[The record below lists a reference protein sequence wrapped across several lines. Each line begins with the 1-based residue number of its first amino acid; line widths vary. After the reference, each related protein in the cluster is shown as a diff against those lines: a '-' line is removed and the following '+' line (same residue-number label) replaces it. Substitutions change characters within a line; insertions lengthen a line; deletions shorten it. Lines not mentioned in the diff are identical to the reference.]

1 MREGLLKENID
12 GEALLWAHNRLI
24 GRPEN
29 RKILM
34 MISDGAP
41 VDDSTLSIN
50 AGNYLEKHLRG
61 VIEEI
66 ENNSPVELL
75 AIGIGHDVT
84 RYYKRALTIVDAE
97 ELAGAMTDKLA
108 ELFDEN
114 IKSDWDSPAP
124 KTGQMRGPMAVPPTV
139 ESLQKSTVDGDKL
152 KAARIMAEMTKGR
165 VVK

>member
-1 MREGLLKENID
+1 M
-12 GEALLWAHNRLI
+12 
-24 GRPEN
+24 
-29 RKILM
+29 
-34 MISDGAP
+34 
-41 VDDSTLSIN
+41 
-50 AGNYLEKHLRG
+50 
-61 VIEEI
+61 
-66 ENNSPVELL
+66 L

-139 ESLQKSTVDGDKL
+139 ESLQKSTVDGDKV